1 MSSSMPLLLPPSP
14 LPTTLFI
21 ILVLPLSLL
30 LLRLALRRNLRA
42 RTHDMPPSPP
52 KLPFVGNFHQLGSL
66 PHRSL
71 HALSQKHGPL
81 MLLRLGQVPTLV
93 VSSPDGARD
102 VMRNHDQV
110 FASRP
115 ALKPAK
121 VLFDGTTDLALAP
134 YGDSW
139 RQLRKICAFHLL
151 SSIRVQSYRLIRQ
164 EEVGFMIRKISSQAS
179 PTTSVD
185 MSEIFYS
192 FANDILCRVVSG
204 KFNREEGR
212 NVLFREPIREFS
224 VLLGKFYVGD
234 YFPRLGWVDVLFG
247 SMERAKKSKK
257 RWDDLLDGVIQEHE
271 DRSAKGDDDDDDKDF
286 VDVLLSLREDP
297 ANHALLTPQTVKALL
312 MDIFSGG
319 TETSYVTLEYAM
331 AELVR
336 SPRVMAKLQHQVRG
350 IASRR
355 KGTVTEEELD
365 EMVYLKAIIKEVLRL
380 YPPAPLLLPRE
391 LMEDC
396 QIQGY
401 NIPKKT
407 RVIVNAWAISRDPS
421 HWEAPDEFKPE
432 RFMGDGAMD
441 FKGNDF
447 EFIPFGAGRRI
458 CPGMSFAIASLEL
471 ALANLVYH
479 FDWELPG
486 GMTVHILRRGRLGKV
501 VVGIPDKAV
510 LFRRPDQIP
519 LPAKTCNETTYY
531 DFCVSSLGSDPHSR
545 KADVK
550 GLSTI
555 AIDIAISNATNT
567 SSFAADLAHNATDAS
582 LVAVLR
588 ACATKYA
595 NAREALQWS
604 LEALSTEAYDY
615 AFVHVSAAAEYPNVC
630 RVLFR
635 QNPRLAYPA
644 AMARREEDLE
654 HLCTIALEI
663 ISLLG

>member
-1 MSSSMPLLLPPSP
+1 MAMSSSMPLLLPPSP
-14 LPTTLFI
+14 LPTLFV

-30 LLRLALRRNLRA
+30 LLLRLGLKRNNLRA
-42 RTHDMPPSPP
+42 RTHGMPPSPP
-52 KLPFVGNFHQLGSL
+52 KLPFIGNFHQLGSH

-81 MLLRLGQVPTLV
+81 MLLHLGQVPTLV

-115 ALKPAK
+115 VLKPAK
-121 VLFDGTTDLALAP
+121 VLFDGCKDLGFSP
-134 YGDSW
+134 HGEHW

-151 SSIRVQSYRLIRQ
+151 SSTRVQSYRLIRQ

-192 FANDILCRVVSG
+192 FANDMLCRVVSG

-212 NVLFREPIREFS
+212 NVLLGELIREFS

-234 YFPRLGWVDVLFG
+234 YFPWLGWLDVLFG
-247 SMERAKKSKK
+247 SMERAKKTKK

-271 DRSAKGDDDDDDKDF
+271 DRSAEGDDGERDF

-297 ANHALLTPQTVKALL
+297 GGNHALLTPQTIKALL

-336 SPRVMAKLQHQVRG
+336 NPRMMAKLQHQVRG
-350 IASRR
+350 IASRT
-355 KGTVTEEELD
+355 KGTVKEEDLD
-365 EMVYLKAIIKEVLRL
+365 EMAYLKAIIKEVLRL

-391 LMEDC
+391 LLEDC

-458 CPGMSFAIASLEL
+458 CPGMGFANASLEL
-471 ALANLVYH
+471 ALATLVYH

-486 GMTVHILRRGRLGKV
+486 GLTTEDLDMSEAFGIMLQRKQRL
-501 VVGIPDKAV
+501 
-510 LFRRPDQIP
+510 
-519 LPAKTCNETTYY
+519 
-531 DFCVSSLGSDPHSR
+531 H
-545 KADVK
+545 
-550 GLSTI
+550 
-555 AIDIAISNATNT
+555 
-567 SSFAADLAHNATDAS
+567 
-582 LVAVLR
+582 LVA
-588 ACATKYA
+588 KP
-595 NAREALQWS
+595 WS
-604 LEALSTEAYDY
+604 
-615 AFVHVSAAAEYPNVC
+615 V
-630 RVLFR
+630 
-635 QNPRLAYPA
+635 
-644 AMARREEDLE
+644 
-654 HLCTIALEI
+654 
-663 ISLLG
+663 

>member
-1 MSSSMPLLLPPSP
+1 MSSSMSLLLGPSP
-14 LPTTLFI
+14 LPTLFI
-21 ILVLPLSLL
+21 ILVLPLSFLL
-30 LLRLALRRNLRA
+30 LLRLGLKRNNLRA
-42 RTHDMPPSPP
+42 RTHGMPPSPP
-52 KLPFVGNFHQLGSL
+52 KLPFIGNFHQLGSH

-121 VLFDGTTDLALAP
+121 VLFGGTTDLAFAP

-192 FANDILCRVVSG
+192 FANDMLCRVVSG

-212 NVLFREPIREFS
+212 NVLLGELIREFS

-234 YFPRLGWVDVLFG
+234 YFPWLGWVDVLFG
-247 SMERAKKSKK
+247 SMERVNKSKK

-271 DRSAKGDDDDDDKDF
+271 DRSAAEGDDGEKDF

-297 ANHALLTPQTVKALL
+297 GGNHALLTSQTIKALL
-312 MDIFSGG
+312 IDIFSGG
-319 TETSYVTLEYAM
+319 TDTSYVTLECAM

-350 IASRR
+350 IASRT
-355 KGTVTEEELD
+355 KGTVKEEELD

-380 YPPAPLLLPRE
+380 YPPVPLLVPRE

-421 HWEAPDEFKPE
+421 NWEAPDEFKPE

-458 CPGMSFAIASLEL
+458 CPGMGFANASLEL
-471 ALANLVYH
+471 ALATLVYH

-486 GMTVHILRRGRLGKV
+486 GMTGEDLDMSEAFGVVLQRKQRL
-501 VVGIPDKAV
+501 
-510 LFRRPDQIP
+510 
-519 LPAKTCNETTYY
+519 
-531 DFCVSSLGSDPHSR
+531 H
-545 KADVK
+545 
-550 GLSTI
+550 
-555 AIDIAISNATNT
+555 
-567 SSFAADLAHNATDAS
+567 
-582 LVAVLR
+582 LVA
-588 ACATKYA
+588 KP
-595 NAREALQWS
+595 WS
-604 LEALSTEAYDY
+604 IG
-615 AFVHVSAAAEYPNVC
+615 
-630 RVLFR
+630 
-635 QNPRLAYPA
+635 Q
-644 AMARREEDLE
+644 EEQQL
-654 HLCTIALEI
+654 
-663 ISLLG
+663 

>member
-1 MSSSMPLLLPPSP
+1 MAMSSSMPLLLPPSP
-14 LPTTLFI
+14 LPTLFV

-30 LLRLALRRNLRA
+30 LLLRLGLKRNNLRA
-42 RTHDMPPSPP
+42 RTHDMPPSPL

-139 RQLRKICAFHLL
+139 RQLRKICASHLL

-179 PTTSVD
+179 LTTSVD

-212 NVLFREPIREFS
+212 NVLFREPTREFS
-224 VLLGKFYVGD
+224 VLLSKFYVGD
-234 YFPRLGWVDVLFG
+234 YFPWLGWLDVLFG
-247 SMERAKKSKK
+247 SMERVNKSKK

-271 DRSAKGDDDDDDKDF
+271 DRSAEGDDGEKDF

-297 ANHALLTPQTVKALL
+297 GGNHALLTPQTIKALL

-319 TETSYVTLEYAM
+319 TETSYVTLECAM

-336 SPRVMAKLQHQVRG
+336 NPRVMAKLQHQVRG
-350 IASRR
+350 IASRT
-355 KGTVTEEELD
+355 KGTVKEEDLD
-365 EMVYLKAIIKEVLRL
+365 EMAYLKAIIKEVLRL

-471 ALANLVYH
+471 ALATLVYH
-479 FDWELPG
+479 FDWELPD
-486 GMTVHILRRGRLGKV
+486 GMTGEDLDMSEAFGVVLQRKQRL
-501 VVGIPDKAV
+501 
-510 LFRRPDQIP
+510 
-519 LPAKTCNETTYY
+519 
-531 DFCVSSLGSDPHSR
+531 H
-545 KADVK
+545 
-550 GLSTI
+550 
-555 AIDIAISNATNT
+555 
-567 SSFAADLAHNATDAS
+567 
-582 LVAVLR
+582 LVA
-588 ACATKYA
+588 KP
-595 NAREALQWS
+595 WS
-604 LEALSTEAYDY
+604 IG
-615 AFVHVSAAAEYPNVC
+615 
-630 RVLFR
+630 
-635 QNPRLAYPA
+635 Q
-644 AMARREEDLE
+644 EEQ
-654 HLCTIALEI
+654 HL
-663 ISLLG
+663 